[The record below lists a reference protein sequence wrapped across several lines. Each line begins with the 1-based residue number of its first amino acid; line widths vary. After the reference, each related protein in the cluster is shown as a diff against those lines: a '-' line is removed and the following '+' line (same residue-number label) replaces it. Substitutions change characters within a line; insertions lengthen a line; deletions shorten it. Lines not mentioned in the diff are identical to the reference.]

1 MFNFLR
7 RRRLS
12 AESQRKLKIVKAR
25 AEEAVIGT
33 HVANVLE
40 LYDML
45 GDEVDVERAL
55 DLYLEEV
62 APGPLEETMAAAV
75 ANRVLASNVLAARR
89 TSGGPSAGRYRG
101 VFRDD

>member
-12 AESQRKLKIVKAR
+12 AEAQRKLKIVKAR

-33 HVANVLE
+33 HVDNVLE

-45 GDEVDVERAL
+45 GEEVDIERAL
-55 DLYLEEV
+55 DLYLEDV

-75 ANRVLASNVLAARR
+75 ANRVMATHLRPPGRR
-89 TSGGPSAGRYRG
+89 GGGDDQRYRN
-101 VFRDD
+101 VFRDGR